1 MKKITVVLADDHSLF
16 RESIRKI
23 LDMEDDIEVV
33 GEARDGLEAID
44 VVKKT
49 APHVVILDIRMPRA
63 DGIEVVNT
71 LRKEGCKSAFV
82 VTTALDA
89 ENQIT
94 RVSRAGIEGYVLKSS
109 GLAELLYAL
118 RTVASGER
126 YVDPLI
132 ASKLLKSFSPH
143 AEFKSKIETLTI
155 KEKEVLY
162 WVSHGLSSRE
172 VGRRMI
178 LSNKTVQNHMCQ
190 ILKKL
195 DVQEKSQ
202 AIALAWKWGLTEHP
216 PTEDEEAVSK

>member
-178 LSNKTVQNHMCQ
+178 LSNKTVRTIC
-190 ILKKL
+190 
-195 DVQEKSQ
+195 
-202 AIALAWKWGLTEHP
+202 ARY
-216 PTEDEEAVSK
+216 